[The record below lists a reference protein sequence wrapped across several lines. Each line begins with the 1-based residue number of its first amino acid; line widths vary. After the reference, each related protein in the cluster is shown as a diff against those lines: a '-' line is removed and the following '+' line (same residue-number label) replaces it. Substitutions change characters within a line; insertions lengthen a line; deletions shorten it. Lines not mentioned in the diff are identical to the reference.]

1 MSESETQIAAEG
13 PNIESIKQSPIQQ
26 SRKRALLSLFNHH
39 HQHKSSK
46 TSTINQNNPS
56 TRDSLI
62 SESSSSSSTTAP
74 YVYIDHEKTT
84 TLKDIANERL
94 QQQQARRVEV

>member
-1 MSESETQIAAEG
+1 MRESETQIAAEG

-62 SESSSSSSTTAP
+62 SESSSTTAP

-84 TLKDIANERL
+84 TVKDIAYERL